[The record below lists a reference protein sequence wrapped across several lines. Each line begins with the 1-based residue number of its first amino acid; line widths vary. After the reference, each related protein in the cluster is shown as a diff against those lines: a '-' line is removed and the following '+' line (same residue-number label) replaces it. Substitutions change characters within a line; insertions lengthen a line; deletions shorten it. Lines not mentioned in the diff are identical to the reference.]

1 MSIAANKYAN
11 KVFSEHPIAMWT
23 LDEEAYYISLINDNN
38 RKFSTWTGT
47 GFTTTDYTSNPIST
61 SSPFLSSNIY
71 SSFTKS
77 STSSGTIEISSPDLF
92 NATNINTSISTF
104 CVNFFLYQNPTYIT
118 NFRVGYRYNNSVGV
132 QQTVIS
138 SNIPPPSSSS
148 WINFNNSYSLPSS
161 WSGNIKIFIQID
173 FDSSTGGDNSS
184 RTITMH
190 GLSIGQG
197 SEATC
202 YTSLGSTPVS
212 LPTEL
217 NLSLLYG
224 ISCDQY
230 GVLADNSYY
239 LVKNNLILSHNDGL
253 PIIYGTD
260 NSTKITYSG
269 IYGIP
274 SFIFPGKGMLHE
286 TGRNK
291 TYSFEMWMK
300 IDPSTTTSLKII
312 GPLDSNDGIYVKEGF
327 ITLVIDNEIAS
338 HSISEWYR
346 PMLIHLVLKENTAA
360 LLINGEQVISIPF
373 LKNTATLSSLRDWW
387 GVYTYSDINM
397 FDIDCISIFP
407 YQISEYVAKRRF
419 VYGQGT
425 PSIQSV
431 DASYQGTPTTIE
443 FATAEYD
450 ANIIYPDIARWDSGY
465 FNNLNATKNY
475 LSVPDY
481 KLPTINIGGRNLN
494 EWYQDN
500 LSINN
505 SEYPNN
511 DHPHFISFRPNIING
526 SWNPNGIKYQEN
538 CYLNFPSLN
547 ILNDLVSA
555 VYGIFEIE
563 SVINSERTLISFSN
577 IINNQTFDITING
590 NVIKY
595 SINGTTLYTQSATIG
610 LENLVGINFEQLGNY
625 YGYEVSKFFS
635 SPSSIQMYVG
645 GNGNNTFEGK
655 IYLIGFSNQSD
666 YVNISDNFNQNGI
679 TDNTKYQYLFEHFT
693 SYTLIPEYE
702 FGKLFLDISI
712 SGEWE
717 EYFPLTYFATYVK
730 DENGNNFYDLDML
743 QINMGYTTA
752 SNAPWTY
759 IELKN
764 NAVSTTY
771 STLKSSAYATSY
783 FSLKNKNLTGNTIDV
798 SYSSLQSYITF
809 QSLAS
814 GANSPLSSFP
824 YTVNIS
830 QDAVIYADNENTQ
843 YLPEKSYQTKF
854 IFRDNTIVYPPKSKD
869 FKDYAIVVHLKI
881 NQRSI
886 LKNSLKIK
894 SFEITSK
901 NLNYNPVSSINNQKN
916 YIGTKWGKKSY
927 IVTENKTT
935 GQFDYKTKNPIVIHK
950 TSTPYLYNSK
960 KSGIRVVN
968 ETVSYPLQSIQN
980 EIFIPI
986 NDNAS
991 YNYKIAALQL
1001 MINPTYLEDTQNIK
1015 VFSIKDKNG
1024 SYVYSID
1031 KSLNQI
1037 KLTAHNESNNSSIS
1051 GTNFYQNGRYVG
1063 TPILAKNEWVCIGIV
1078 FPNELDFSSIYD
1090 GGIKLF
1096 GGFTF
1101 NNISYY
1107 LSDGLGLKSDLTTRT
1122 WQKVFDADGTVPSG
1136 TTWSYWNGNTWQS
1149 VYVTGQSTSYISTP
1163 KEIYQSYVGTN
1174 NSVIDDGYGIL
1185 MKQSQAEIITS
1196 ASWQDV
1202 SAKLA

>member
-1 MSIAANKYAN
+1 MVHMSIAANKYAN

-373 LKNTATLSSLRDWW
+373 LKNT
-387 GVYTYSDINM
+387 
-397 FDIDCISIFP
+397 
-407 YQISEYVAKRRF
+407 
-419 VYGQGT
+419 
-425 PSIQSV
+425 
-431 DASYQGTPTTIE
+431 
-443 FATAEYD
+443 
-450 ANIIYPDIARWDSGY
+450 
-465 FNNLNATKNY
+465 
-475 LSVPDY
+475 
-481 KLPTINIGGRNLN
+481 
-494 EWYQDN
+494 
-500 LSINN
+500 
-505 SEYPNN
+505 
-511 DHPHFISFRPNIING
+511 
-526 SWNPNGIKYQEN
+526 
-538 CYLNFPSLN
+538 
-547 ILNDLVSA
+547 
-555 VYGIFEIE
+555 
-563 SVINSERTLISFSN
+563 
-577 IINNQTFDITING
+577 
-590 NVIKY
+590 
-595 SINGTTLYTQSATIG
+595 
-610 LENLVGINFEQLGNY
+610 
-625 YGYEVSKFFS
+625 
-635 SPSSIQMYVG
+635 
-645 GNGNNTFEGK
+645 
-655 IYLIGFSNQSD
+655 
-666 YVNISDNFNQNGI
+666 
-679 TDNTKYQYLFEHFT
+679 
-693 SYTLIPEYE
+693 
-702 FGKLFLDISI
+702 
-712 SGEWE
+712 
-717 EYFPLTYFATYVK
+717 
-730 DENGNNFYDLDML
+730 
-743 QINMGYTTA
+743 
-752 SNAPWTY
+752 
-759 IELKN
+759 
-764 NAVSTTY
+764 
-771 STLKSSAYATSY
+771 
-783 FSLKNKNLTGNTIDV
+783 
-798 SYSSLQSYITF
+798 
-809 QSLAS
+809 
-814 GANSPLSSFP
+814 
-824 YTVNIS
+824 
-830 QDAVIYADNENTQ
+830 
-843 YLPEKSYQTKF
+843 
-854 IFRDNTIVYPPKSKD
+854 
-869 FKDYAIVVHLKI
+869 
-881 NQRSI
+881 
-886 LKNSLKIK
+886 
-894 SFEITSK
+894 
-901 NLNYNPVSSINNQKN
+901 
-916 YIGTKWGKKSY
+916 
-927 IVTENKTT
+927 KTMT
-935 GQFDYKTKNPIVIHK
+935 
-950 TSTPYLYNSK
+950 
-960 KSGIRVVN
+960 
-968 ETVSYPLQSIQN
+968 
-980 EIFIPI
+980 
-986 NDNAS
+986 
-991 YNYKIAALQL
+991 
-1001 MINPTYLEDTQNIK
+1001 MI
-1015 VFSIKDKNG
+1015 
-1024 SYVYSID
+1024 
-1031 KSLNQI
+1031 
-1037 KLTAHNESNNSSIS
+1037 
-1051 GTNFYQNGRYVG
+1051 
-1063 TPILAKNEWVCIGIV
+1063 
-1078 FPNELDFSSIYD
+1078 
-1090 GGIKLF
+1090 
-1096 GGFTF
+1096 
-1101 NNISYY
+1101 
-1107 LSDGLGLKSDLTTRT
+1107 
-1122 WQKVFDADGTVPSG
+1122 
-1136 TTWSYWNGNTWQS
+1136 
-1149 VYVTGQSTSYISTP
+1149 
-1163 KEIYQSYVGTN
+1163 
-1174 NSVIDDGYGIL
+1174 
-1185 MKQSQAEIITS
+1185 
-1196 ASWQDV
+1196 
-1202 SAKLA
+1202 